1 MNSFFRD
8 LNIDIPI
15 QCDIDLLESR
25 FKLDPYQYFHITFDD
40 ENQIW
45 LSEKFTDWLQ
55 QFGIHIQRLEIFHTQ
70 PNRITGWHIDMNPP
84 QDWIKI
90 NWVYEKGVS
99 HMEWGDLNIKSP
111 LISKI
116 STAGTSYVNL
126 ATDEVTAICR
136 HSLQGPT
143 LINSGRPHR
152 IDNTKSTDRWCLSAI
167 PWYSDKRCRISWND
181 AVQIFKEY
189 LE

>member
-15 QCDIDLLESR
+15 QCNIGLLESR

-45 LSEKFTDWLQ
+45 LSEKFETWLQ
-55 QFGIHIQRLEIFHTQ
+55 QLGLYIQRLEIFHTQ
-70 PNRITGWHIDMNPP
+70 PNRTTGWHIDMNPP

-90 NWVYEKGVS
+90 NWIYETGVS
-99 HMEWGDLNIKSP
+99 YMEWGDADIEKP
-111 LISKI
+111 LISQI
-116 STAGTSYVNL
+116 SAGGTSYVKFEPNNVR
-126 ATDEVTAICR
+126 TNYR
-136 HSLQGPT
+136 HSFRGPT

-152 IDNTKSTDRWCLSAI
+152 VSNNKSTDRWCLSAI
-167 PWYSDKRCRISWND
+167 PWYTDKRCRVGWND
-181 AVQIFKEY
+181 AVQIFKDY
-189 LE
+189 IS